1 MRAML
6 NQLDPITVLTKFN
19 KIAAAGKEVVATDI
33 PPSEIATMMD
43 LAIKAK
49 SLPVSSIAMVP
60 PLINPNSPNYDTV
73 HGRVQETITASE
85 AIDRP
90 TAEPTPAAMP
100 DATPK
105 PKPAA
110 SPSRSAQTDDL
121 SKVCA
126 A

>member
-1 MRAML
+1 
-6 NQLDPITVLTKFN
+6 
-19 KIAAAGKEVVATDI
+19 
-33 PPSEIATMMD
+33 MMD
-43 LAIKAK
+43 LALKAK
-49 SLPVSSIAMVP
+49 ALPVSSAAMVP
-60 PLINPNSPNYDTV
+60 PLINPNSPDFDVVHSTV
-73 HGRVQETITASE
+73 QKTISASE